1 MEARFPNSLNR
12 SNLLSFAQNISK
24 SKLINKSILSKSI
37 IGTNKANAKNP
48 NANLLYA
55 NITHNKERSRSV
67 NSMLNNLLKQSF
79 VVKDSAN
86 GSEINQIKIKTNENL
101 NDSVSDYDAKIEN
114 HTRSTRPSFINT
126 NNTVSSDEN
135 NNNDLFVDQ
144 DENRTTIN
152 SVKTMTSR
160 YSTPSTYIKNEIS
173 SQFYNESIKQRNV
186 IQIELEDLIV
196 LEEKLSQVLE
206 SLRYGKPSAKL
217 CIEWWN
223 FSMYSSFNVKFENVF
238 PMNTANRN
246 IVHESMILEILSIVL
261 LYESLKYQ
269 KISQST
275 LNNLKSLINEI
286 HQSFLVIIDSVI
298 SKIVSQS
305 ISNMWINKIQNIV
318 LSKRTHRIYKNEHIS
333 VLKKNNAYIQTIIR
347 NILRIYSSNKKN
359 DIATFNFYLKKISN
373 VSIKALNDFFKKI
386 VTIDCSKNGESL
398 TFVITSKTSMP
409 NISYP
414 YLPSKTSSKVF
425 TMVLDLDETL
435 ISFKLNE
442 TGKGMIIFRPGLD
455 QFLNELSALYEMVVF
470 TAGTQEYADPI
481 LDEIENTNK
490 FFTKRLYRQHT
501 VIIENGIVKDLSKL
515 GRDLSKVVI
524 IDNMPQNFRL
534 QKENG
539 IFIKNYYGED
549 SNDTALIDLIP
560 ILKAIASDPNND
572 VRVELRRL
580 KNEIF
585 SMITTNLNEEIQ

>member
-1 MEARFPNSLNR
+1 MEARFPNSLTR
-12 SNLLSFAQNISK
+12 SNLLSFAQNIPQ
-24 SKLINKSILSKSI
+24 SKLINQSILSKSI
-37 IGTNKANAKNP
+37 IGANKANSKNT

-101 NDSVSDYDAKIEN
+101 NDSVSDYDAKNEN
-114 HTRSTRPSFINT
+114 QTRSTRPSFINT

-135 NNNDLFVDQ
+135 NNDLFVDQ
-144 DENRTTIN
+144 DENRTMIN

-160 YSTPSTYIKNEIS
+160 YSTPSTFSKNEIS
-173 SQFYNESIKQRNV
+173 SKFDNESNKQGNV

-238 PMNTANRN
+238 PLNTTNRN
-246 IVHESMILEILSIVL
+246 IVHESMILEVLSIVL
-261 LYESLKYQ
+261 LYESLKDQ

-286 HQSFLVIIDSVI
+286 HQSFLIIIDSVI
-298 SKIVSQS
+298 SKIISQS

-347 NILRIYSSNKKN
+347 IILRIYSSNKKI
-359 DIATFNFYLKKISN
+359 DIAAFNFYLKKISN

-414 YLPSKTSSKVF
+414 YLPSKTSNKVF

-455 QFLNELSALYEMVVF
+455 QFLNELSTLYEMVVF
-470 TAGTQEYADPI
+470 TAGTQEYDDPI

-501 VIIENGIVKDLSKL
+501 VIIESGIVKDLSKL

-549 SNDTALIDLIP
+549 SSDTALIDLIP
-560 ILKAIASDPNND
+560 ILKEIASDPNND

>member
-79 VVKDSAN
+79 VVKDNAN

-238 PMNTANRN
+238 PLNTANRN

>member
-24 SKLINKSILSKSI
+24 SRLINKNILSKSI
-37 IGTNKANAKNP
+37 LGTNKANSKNT

-86 GSEINQIKIKTNENL
+86 GKDINQIKIKTNDNL
-101 NDSVSDYDAKIEN
+101 NDSISDYDAKNEN
-114 HTRSTRPSFINT
+114 QTRSTRPSFINT

-135 NNNDLFVDQ
+135 NNDLFTEQ

-160 YSTPSTYIKNEIS
+160 YSTPSTLINNDIANH
-173 SQFYNESIKQRNV
+173 FYNENPRQGNV

-238 PMNTANRN
+238 PLNTTNRN
-246 IVHESMILEILSIVL
+246 IVHEAMILELLCIVL
-261 LYESLKYQ
+261 LYESLKDP

-275 LNNLKSLINEI
+275 LNILKSLINEI
-286 HQSFLVIIDSVI
+286 HQSFLIIIDSVI

-318 LSKRTHRIYKNEHIS
+318 LSKRTHRIYKNEHIN
-333 VLKKNNAYIQTIIR
+333 VLKKNNYYIQTIIR
-347 NILRIYSSNKKN
+347 NILRIYSSNKKI
-359 DIATFNFYLKKISN
+359 DTATFNFYLKKISN

-386 VTIDCSKNGESL
+386 ITIDCSKNGESL
-398 TFVITSKTSMP
+398 TFVITSKSSMP

-414 YLPSKTSSKVF
+414 YLPSKKDNKAF

-455 QFLNELSALYEMVVF
+455 QFLNELSSLYEMVVF
-470 TAGTQEYADPI
+470 TAGIQEYADPI

-490 FFTKRLYRQHT
+490 YFTKRLYRQHT

-560 ILKAIASDPNND
+560 ILKQIASNPNND